1 MPAPI
6 VSVNPATG
14 AARPSKSFKR
24 LQAELGNDELLGRA
38 LNKCPAPH
46 CADRVAEPA
55 AAEPEA
61 LKAHTEEPTLLE
73 GLGEKPAEPEAKP
86 AAEAPAEAVVEAPTD
101 PAAWVYDFKLPEGVE
116 PAAEQI
122 SAYTDVLREHRIPP
136 ETGQKLLDLHTA
148 TIQRMAENTL
158 ADQHKA
164 FADVRRQWREEVKGD
179 PEIGGSG
186 YETALRA
193 IARARDAVVSES
205 DRPAF
210 DRFLRDTG
218 AGDHPAFLRAMYRV
232 ANLLDEPPAPH
243 PMPRP
248 SPTANPTQ
256 RRGMAA
262 LFDRTMPNSFANGR

>member
-1 MPAPI
+1 MSETISTPAAPVEPVAPAVIEAAPVAVAEAVAPVETPAPTET
-6 VSVNPATG
+6 V
-14 AARPSKSFKR
+14 AAPVE
-24 LQAELGNDELLGRA
+24 A
-38 LNKCPAPH
+38 
-46 CADRVAEPA
+46 VAEPA

-164 FADVRRQWREEVKGD
+164 FADVRRQWREEV
-179 PEIGGSG
+179 IGGSG